1 MRNSRFVE
9 NPSND
14 SMISVDNSPIRIIFI
29 FFSKGKLCIIWT
41 NVCGILPRRNY
52 DRTSERERE
61 RKKRKFL
68 ENWREKRSEDVGRT
82 DVRRE
87 EQLERGNKESG

>member
-1 MRNSRFVE
+1 M
-9 NPSND
+9 
-14 SMISVDNSPIRIIFI
+14 SVAHCHAAITIAQV
-29 FFSKGKLCIIWT
+29 WE
-41 NVCGILPRRNY
+41 
-52 DRTSERERE
+52 SERE
-61 RKKRKFL
+61 KKRKFL

>member
-1 MRNSRFVE
+1 MAYCHTAITIVQ
-9 NPSND
+9 
-14 SMISVDNSPIRIIFI
+14 V
-29 FFSKGKLCIIWT
+29 
-41 NVCGILPRRNY
+41 
-52 DRTSERERE
+52 RERE

-68 ENWREKRSEDVGRT
+68 ENWREKRSEDVART